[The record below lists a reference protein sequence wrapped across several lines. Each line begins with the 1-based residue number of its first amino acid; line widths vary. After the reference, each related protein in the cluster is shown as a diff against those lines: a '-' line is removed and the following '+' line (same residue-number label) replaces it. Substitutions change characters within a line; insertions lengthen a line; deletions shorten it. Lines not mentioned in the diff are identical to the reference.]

1 MIVDKT
7 AMGDDGGE
15 QPAMQVIILGS
26 GGGPLESNTTA
37 FLARSTSEGWNK
49 GSVLAVDAGIHLSG
63 IASIL
68 EEHQRLSGSEKVD
81 DKYVITSGPFKGLEL
96 PYKCPKANAGH
107 VVKTIVDTYLITHPH
122 LDHISGLVVNTA
134 ALPGTR
140 PKRIAALPSTI
151 HAFKQHIFNNV
162 IWPNLSDENDG
173 AGLVTYMRLVEGGS
187 PVHGLGT
194 GEGKGYVEICEGLSV
209 KVWSVSHG
217 HCMENHW
224 HRGSSVGLHG
234 PPAPAAAF
242 AQEQFEGSPRRRM
255 SSNPHALSLAPSLP
269 GYQSPRYYPSHQPTG
284 DNVCV
289 YDSSAYFIR
298 DIKTGR
304 EVLIFGD
311 VEPDSISLSPRN
323 HQVWLDAAPKVAGGL
338 LRAIFIECSYDER
351 QSDDTLFG
359 HLCPRFLMEELQ
371 ALARQV
377 ASARLAK
384 RAGAALGSDEKRKRK
399 RVSGAMIRTPGTGTP
414 AWSRDPSPL
423 GARVE
428 TVPDGT
434 YSIPASGMTTPDLV
448 HGGSSAMQSITSHFS
463 ETTHATVG
471 HGTRRQEMKRIAR
484 HGRKSSSV
492 SPHSRPMRDGHT
504 LNGLSL
510 DIYELDEQAAEEA
523 QIAKKMS
530 IEEEKEEDLTPTI
543 IEPKHAHSNPLPHI
557 APVVAIESHAHADTH
572 PQHAPAKPTH
582 HASLPTNAQ
591 GIGHQP
597 QPPYESTPYFADRT
611 STSPSHSNFSTPDA
625 SAASGVADGTHSP
638 HLRIDMP
645 SRRPSTH
652 GMLKGLK
659 VVIIHV
665 KERLDDEEP
674 AGERILRELRAFE
687 DEEGLGVEF
696 VLAEKGLSVFV

>member
-1 MIVDKT
+1 MK
-7 AMGDDGGE
+7 
-15 QPAMQVIILGS
+15 S
-26 GGGPLESNTTA
+26 
-37 FLARSTSEGWNK
+37 
-49 GSVLAVDAGIHLSG
+49 
-63 IASIL
+63 
-68 EEHQRLSGSEKVD
+68 
-81 DKYVITSGPFKGLEL
+81 
-96 PYKCPKANAGH
+96 
-107 VVKTIVDTYLITHPH
+107 IVDTYLITHPH

-187 PVHGLGT
+187 PALGLGS
-194 GEGKGYVEICEGLSV
+194 GEGKGYVEVCEGLSV

-234 PPAPAAAF
+234 APTPVAAF
-242 AQEQFEGSPRRRM
+242 AQEHFEGSPRRRV
-255 SSNPHALSLAPSLP
+255 SSIPHSLSLGTGVP
-269 GYQSPRYYPSHQPTG
+269 GYQSPRYFPSHQPTG

-298 DIKTGR
+298 DIKSGR

-323 HQVWLDAAPKVAGGL
+323 HQVWLDAAPKIAKGL
-338 LRAIFIECSYDER
+338 LRAILIECSYDER

-377 ASARLAK
+377 ALAKMAK
-384 RAGAALGSDEKRKRK
+384 RAGAALGSDEQRKRK
-399 RVSGAMIRTPGTGTP
+399 RVSGAMICTPGSGGTP

-423 GARVE
+423 GARIE
-428 TVPDGT
+428 TIPDER
-434 YSIPASGMTTPDLV
+434 YSHLEKEEPKLDHANDT
-448 HGGSSAMQSITSHFS
+448 SSAVEALSQLAEPSQP
-463 ETTHATVG
+463 TVSA
-471 HGTRRQEMKRIAR
+471 GTRRQEVKRKAR
-484 HGRKSSSV
+484 HGRKSSSI
-492 SPHSRPMRDGHT
+492 SPHSRPLRDGRET
-504 LNGLSL
+504 LTGLSL
-510 DIYELDEQAAEEA
+510 DVYELDEQAAADAEVVKKNSIQEER
-523 QIAKKMS
+523 
-530 IEEEKEEDLTPTI
+530 EEDLTPTLS
-543 IEPKHAHSNPLPHI
+543 ETVPRHPNSNPLPQL
-557 APVVAIESHAHADTH
+557 APAVVLDPHDHSHTH
-572 PQHAPAKPTH
+572 PQYHPLLSTH
-582 HASLPTNAQ
+582 HRSLPQNAR

-597 QPPYESTPYFADRT
+597 QPPYETEPYFSEQI

-625 SAASGVADGTHSP
+625 SATSAGAADGTNSP
-638 HLRIDMP
+638 HGLRVELP
-645 SRRPSTH
+645 NRRPSTQ
-652 GMLKGLK
+652 GMLRGLR

-674 AGERILRELRAFE
+674 AGERIVRELRAFE
-687 DEEGLGVEF
+687 EEEGLGVEF